1 MLFRPARGL
10 LWDTWIYPYQD
21 RFYLFWLQDRNGGFV
36 WDSLGLA
43 ESEDL
48 VHWREIGTIVEKAA
62 DAQEW
67 MGTGRTWRAGDR
79 FLLSFSEFRN
89 GVQSI
94 RFAESRDLR
103 SWRRVDL
110 PPLEPDGRWYV
121 TQPAESPEPWA
132 RLDLLCPTQ
141 LSDGSWIGHCT
152 AHSRS
157 APPGVRSV
165 IGLARSRD
173 GEHWEMEGPASS
185 VPVPL
190 AEVSGT
196 AVFEDRWYAFLSMH
210 ELWGPRFDRF
220 THGQQ
225 GNGMWYWCA
234 DRPEGPFAPPD
245 HDSLL
250 HGQRATDNS
259 ALFGAPFRHQ
269 GRWLWNHHWLD
280 AAGKGWLAPVKVLVE
295 ERPWHLAL
303 RYWEG
308 NDGLRGAAIDT
319 GAVLPVT
326 FPRPRPTSRL
336 AVDWSTGADWI
347 EGSTEQGTGVAVV
360 DLGISDGGGATATA
374 TLSFR
379 RPCEGGAGLFVG
391 AATDQVPAATPGL
404 PFLGPEA
411 DGLALLVYPAGRA
424 VVGRA
429 RMGYAMPRLVHWE
442 TFDIPP
448 LEGAPARLRLMACGS
463 FVEMYLDDR
472 LLRTLSLTKGQTF
485 AGRIGLWIDR
495 CAAALRDL
503 RAWRIDPLG
512 EE

>member
-1 MLFRPARGL
+1 M
-10 LWDTWIYPYQD
+10 LWDTWIFSHHD

-43 ESEDL
+43 QSNDL

-62 DAQEW
+62 DAEEW

-79 FLLSFSEFRN
+79 FLLSFSEFRS

-94 RFAESRDLR
+94 RFAQSSDLET
-103 SWRRVDL
+103 WTRVDF

-121 TQPAESPEPWA
+121 TQPAESPEPWV

-141 LSDGSWIGHCT
+141 LADGSWIGHCT
-152 AHSRS
+152 AHDRS

-165 IGLARSRD
+165 IGLARSGD
-173 GEHWEMEGPASS
+173 GVHWVMAPPASR
-185 VPVPL
+185 VAVPL

-196 AVFEDRWYAFLSMH
+196 AVFHDRWYAFLSMH
-210 ELWGPRFDRF
+210 ELWGPRFDPH

-250 HGQRATDNS
+250 QGQRATENS
-259 ALFGAPFRHQ
+259 ALFGAPFRAAGH
-269 GRWLWNHHWLD
+269 WLWNHHWLD
-280 AAGKGWLAPVKVLVE
+280 AEGKAWLAPVKVLVE
-295 ERPWHLAL
+295 ERPWRLAL
-303 RYWEG
+303 KYWEG
-308 NDGLRGAAIDT
+308 NDRLRGEAIET
-319 GAVLPVT
+319 GPVLPVS

-347 EGSTEQGTGVAVV
+347 EGSTEHGAGVAVV
-360 DLGISDGGGATATA
+360 DLGLPAGRGAMVTAE
-374 TLSFR
+374 LSFP
-379 RPCEGGAGLFVG
+379 RPGAGGAGLFVG
-391 AATDQVPAATPGL
+391 GATDKVPVPKPGL
-404 PFLGPEA
+404 PALGPEA
-411 DGLALLVYPAGRA
+411 DGLALLVHPTGRA
-424 VVGRA
+424 VLARA
-429 RMGYAMPRLVHWE
+429 TMGYATPRLSHWE

-448 LEGAPARLRLMACGS
+448 LEGEKARLRLMARGS

-472 LLRTLSLTKGQTF
+472 LLRTLSLTTGQTF
-485 AGRIGLWIDR
+485 SGRIGLWIDR

-503 RAWRIDPLG
+503 RAWRIDLLG

>member
-1 MLFRPARGL
+1 MLFRPARGM
-10 LWDTWIYPYQD
+10 LWDTWIFSHHD

-43 ESEDL
+43 QSNDL

-62 DAQEW
+62 DAEEW

-79 FLLSFSEFRN
+79 FLLSFSEFRS

-94 RFAESRDLR
+94 RFAQSSDLET
-103 SWRRVDL
+103 WTRVDF
-110 PPLEPDGRWYV
+110 PPLKPDGRWYV
-121 TQPAESPEPWA
+121 TQPAESPEPWV

-141 LSDGSWIGHCT
+141 LADGSWIGHCT
-152 AHSRS
+152 AHDRS

-165 IGLARSRD
+165 IGLARSGD
-173 GEHWEMEGPASS
+173 GVHWVMAPPASR
-185 VPVPL
+185 VAVPL

-196 AVFEDRWYAFLSMH
+196 AVFHDRWYAFLSMH
-210 ELWGPRFDRF
+210 ELWGPRFDPH

-250 HGQRATDNS
+250 QGQRATENS
-259 ALFGAPFRHQ
+259 ALFGAPFRAAGH
-269 GRWLWNHHWLD
+269 WLWNHHWLD
-280 AAGKGWLAPVKVLVE
+280 AEGKAWLAPVKVLVE
-295 ERPWHLAL
+295 ERPWRLAL
-303 RYWEG
+303 KYWEG
-308 NDGLRGAAIDT
+308 NDRLRGEAIET
-319 GAVLPVT
+319 GPVLPVS

-347 EGSTEQGTGVAVV
+347 EGSTEHGAGVAVV
-360 DLGISDGGGATATA
+360 DLGLPAGRGAMVTAE
-374 TLSFR
+374 LSFP
-379 RPCEGGAGLFVG
+379 RPGAGGAGLFVG
-391 AATDQVPAATPGL
+391 GATDKVPVPKPGL
-404 PFLGPEA
+404 PALGPEA
-411 DGLALLVYPAGRA
+411 DGLALLVHPTGRA
-424 VVGRA
+424 VLARA
-429 RMGYAMPRLVHWE
+429 TMGYATPRLSHWE

-448 LEGAPARLRLMACGS
+448 LEGEKARLRLMARGS

-472 LLRTLSLTKGQTF
+472 LLRTLSLTTGQTF
-485 AGRIGLWIDR
+485 SGRIGLWIDR

-503 RAWRIDPLG
+503 RAWRIDLLG